1 MAAPTPQVE
10 ALTPMTDVWFCS
22 NCNSINRQRDSRC
35 YKCRAP
41 QTQAAAPIGP
51 DVRVESAIAQ
61 RTIRP
66 YRSTRSLALVTI
78 LGIIVVAALGTA
90 ISLIALA
97 DTAWIRDQIAVI
109 VAGGTIDRDEAL
121 RHSQQTAAASTWRL
135 GLAVVTL
142 VLFATW
148 LSRVFANIPALGG
161 GTPGRSPAKVFAYT
175 LIPIWNL
182 IKVPG
187 MIVDALYRV
196 EPKAGGFFMVAIGW
210 IGLVGSWFISFVGT
224 IILGTILGAK
234 LARAET
240 VDDQVAAVQETFDQ
254 AKVLDIVTTGLVALG
269 AVVLVLVITRI
280 ERRMSARDRE
290 IREALVDRVIAG

>member
-1 MAAPTPQVE
+1 V
-10 ALTPMTDVWFCS
+10 TDVWFCS
-22 NCNSINRQRDSRC
+22 TCNSLNRQRDSRC
-35 YKCRAP
+35 YKCKAP
-41 QTQAAAPIGP
+41 QAQATSPVGP

-61 RTIRP
+61 RTIRR
-66 YRSTRSLALVTI
+66 YRSTRFLAWVTI
-78 LGIIVVAALGTA
+78 IGIIAVAALGTA

-97 DTAWIRDQIAVI
+97 DTDWIRDQIAVI
-109 VAGGTIDRDEAL
+109 VAGGTIDKDEAL
-121 RHSQQTAAASTWRL
+121 RHSQQTAAASTVRL

-142 VLFATW
+142 ILFATW

-161 GTPGRSPAKVFAYT
+161 GTPGRSPATVFAYT

-210 IGLVGSWFISFVGT
+210 IGLVGTWFISFIGT
-224 IILGTILGAK
+224 LILSAILGSK
-234 LARAET
+234 LARADT
-240 VDDQVAAVQETFDQ
+240 VNEQVAAIQETFDQ
-254 AKVLDIVTTGLVALG
+254 AKVLDIVTTGLVAFG
-269 AVVLVLVITRI
+269 AIVLALVILRI